1 MLSKYLPALRPNS
14 AMIHAA
20 GGSALV
26 AAVLLF
32 YFAFYAPAAADAQ
45 ERTERMEQLQLLMGS
60 SEKVAREYRELHDRL
75 TTLESAAE
83 NARDR
88 MPRRTNTQEFI
99 ENITQLAAENDLH
112 VDLCSAAAPQTYPS
126 HTQVEITC
134 NLRGGYAGLCRLLA
148 DVDHLAQISKLS
160 RLEVTSQ
167 AQSAVYPMHLTFQLY
182 YRGEVHDTEVKRG
195 AL

>member
-1 MLSKYLPALRPNS
+1 MPARSLPKLQPNA

-20 GGSALV
+20 GG
-26 AAVLLF
+26 AAVLAAGLLF

-45 ERTERMEQLQLLMGS
+45 QRTVRMEQVHRLMGT
-60 SEKVAREYRELHDRL
+60 SEKVAREYRELHDRVTEL
-75 TTLESAAE
+75 RQAADST
-83 NARDR
+83 RKR

-99 ENITQLAAENDLH
+99 ENITQLAVANDLK
-112 VDLCSAAAPQTYPS
+112 VDLCSAAAPQTFPS

-134 NLRGGYAGLCRLLA
+134 SLRGNYAGVCRLLA
-148 DVDHLAQISKLS
+148 DVDHLAQISKVS
-160 RLEVTSQ
+160 RLEVTSHANSDQ
-167 AQSAVYPMHLTFQLY
+167 YPVQLTFQLY